1 MSLDTATSGV
11 GSRQNG
17 LRGLGR
23 TARYSREHAFPRQT
37 DWMLYMILRAFEAAR
52 LAGLCAAAFAA
63 LAICPA
69 MAQEA
74 TETAT
79 IGPVSLDDPGIY
91 PTPELLGTFNFAGN
105 VLVFTCNVGD
115 ACWGSD
121 TETPWSYTFTQAD
134 LAALESGSADFSV
147 IQTGIGNVQADTTT
161 LSLDVYVPE
170 PASIAVFGASL
181 LGLGLILR
189 RTRA

>member
-1 MSLDTATSGV
+1 
-11 GSRQNG
+11 
-17 LRGLGR
+17 
-23 TARYSREHAFPRQT
+23 
-37 DWMLYMILRAFEAAR
+37 MLYMILRAFEAAR

-91 PTPELLGTFNFAGN
+91 PTPELLGTFNFASSPYISLLGATVSGDWGTSPFSPNTAPGTYYVGN